1 MAEFEEKLNAILSDP
16 KAMGQIMSIAKAL
29 GSEESGD
36 GQAAA
41 GESGTASP
49 SSASASEPDLGNL
62 FSSLDPKM
70 IQAALRLFSEYNSG
84 DDRRTALLA
93 ALLPFLKEERHAKVD
108 KAVQITKLSRMA
120 RVAFRLLKGEGADV

>member
-1 MAEFEEKLNAILSDP
+1 MAEFEEKLNSILSDP

-29 GSEESGD
+29 GSD
-36 GQAAA
+36 G
-41 GESGTASP
+41 GEGGQSAPSDVPQQTASGT
-49 SSASASEPDLGNL
+49 EPDLGSL
-62 FSSLDPKM
+62 FSSLGDLDPKL
-70 IQAALRLFSEYNSG
+70 IQAAMRLFSEYNSG

-120 RVAFRLLKGEGADV
+120 RVAFRLLKGDGSNV